1 MRPINRLEIKFNP
14 RNTAIILSVLVV
26 TGCKIAKPVI
36 PDQVSVPG
44 RFQANDTTVVAG
56 ADSSSVADET
66 WASHFQDQKLTAL
79 IDSAIRSNPDLLS
92 ALQRVERANAVLM
105 VSRNALYPSVNGVA
119 AAGAEKYGDYTLNG
133 IGNFDT
139 NLSPNLKDDQRIPTN
154 PTPEYFLGLRSSWE
168 IDLWGKLKNRKKAA
182 YARLLR
188 DRKSVQFL
196 QTVLVSEV
204 AERYYTLMG
213 LDNELKII
221 KRNIALQEEQLEIVK
236 IQKEAAHATE
246 LAVQQFRS
254 QLLSTQAEAFR
265 VNQEIIAVEN
275 NLNTLLGRYPQSIS
289 RDSLDRS
296 QHYDEKVVTGL
307 PADLLQ
313 RRPDIQ
319 EAEYELIAAKADVAA
334 ARAAYYPSLQ
344 ITPFVGLNSFSAAT
358 FFSGASLA
366 YGAVGGLTAP
376 LFNQKR
382 IEAAHKIAIADNREA
397 YQQYRKTVVN
407 AYSEVVTQLNAIKNL
422 NRAYQLKRQQA
433 TELQNAVATSRD
445 LYLGG
450 RASYLEI
457 VTAQR
462 GVLDAEL
469 ELNQIQRELNQVRI
483 DLYRSL
489 GGGWR

>member
-1 MRPINRLEIKFNP
+1 MKLIKKPGKRFSF
-14 RNTAIILSVLVV
+14 RDSAVLLSLLVI

-36 PDQVSVPG
+36 PDQVAIPD
-44 RFQANDTTVVAG
+44 RFQANDTTVTAG
-56 ADSSSVADET
+56 ADSVSVADES
-66 WASHFQDQKLTAL
+66 WALHFHDEKLKKL

-92 ALQRVERANAVLM
+92 AIQRVERANAMLM
-105 VSRNALYPSVNGVA
+105 VSRNAMLPSVDGVA
-119 AAGAEKYGDYTLNG
+119 VAGAERYGDYTLNG

-139 NLSPNLKDDQRIPTN
+139 NLSPNLKEDQKIPTS

-182 YARLLR
+182 YARLMKE
-188 DRKSVQFL
+188 RKSVQFL
-196 QTVLVSEV
+196 QTILVSEV

-221 KRNIALQEEQLEIVK
+221 RRNIALQEEALGIVK
-236 IQKEAAHATE
+236 VQKEAAHATE
-246 LAVQQFRS
+246 LAVQQFRA
-254 QLLSTQAEAFR
+254 QLLSTQAAAFR
-265 VNQEIIAVEN
+265 VNQEIVAVEN
-275 NLNTLLGRYPQSIS
+275 NLNTLLGRYPQSVS
-289 RDSLDRS
+289 RDSLNRS
-296 QHYDEKVVTGL
+296 QHFDEKVITGL

-319 EAEYELIAAKADVAA
+319 EAEFELVAAKADVAS
-334 ARAAYYPSLQ
+334 ARAAFYPSLT
-344 ITPFVGLNSFSAAT
+344 ITPFAGLNSFNASVL
-358 FFSGASLA
+358 FSGASVA
-366 YGAVGGLTAP
+366 YGVVGGLTAP
-376 LFNQKR
+376 IFNQKR
-382 IEAAHKIAIADNREA
+382 IRAAHQIAIADNREA
-397 YQQYRKTVVN
+397 YQQYRKTVVT
-407 AYSEVVTQLNAIKNL
+407 AYAEVVTQLNAIRNL
-422 NRAYQLKRQQA
+422 NRAYQIKKEQT

-489 GGGWR
+489 GGGWK